1 MHARSIAGSAFFIVA
16 AASSALSQGLGDRD
30 AGERLATL
38 YCAQCHGV
46 VDTPGGAPSFSTV
59 ANTPWLT
66 ADALNLFLQTPH
78 AEAPDTVVA
87 SPQDR
92 NDLIAYILSLR
103 P

>member
-1 MHARSIAGSAFFIVA
+1 MHARSIAGSAFLIAV
-16 AASSALSQGLGDRD
+16 AASSALGQGLGNRD

-38 YCAQCHGV
+38 YCAQCHGD
-46 VDTPGGAPSFSTV
+46 VDTQDGAPPFETI

-78 AEAPDTVVA
+78 AANDDVVA
-87 SPQDR
+87 NAEDR

>member
-1 MHARSIAGSAFFIVA
+1 MDARSIAGSAFFIVA

-59 ANTPWLT
+59 ASNPLLN

-92 NDLIAYILSLR
+92 NDLTAYILSLR